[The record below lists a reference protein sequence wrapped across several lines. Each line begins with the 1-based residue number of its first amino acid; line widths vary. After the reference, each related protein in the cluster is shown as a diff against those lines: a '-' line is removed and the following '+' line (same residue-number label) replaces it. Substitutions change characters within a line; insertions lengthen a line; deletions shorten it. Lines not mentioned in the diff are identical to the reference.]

1 MYYFEDFQAGASF
14 ELGSQRVTEEEMIAF
29 ARLYDPQPFHISP
42 EEAKAS
48 PFGGLIASGWQTVV
62 ILNRLFV
69 ESIFNHSIGLGSPGV
84 DEVRWLKPVRLPF
97 RCSLSRPVR
106 LAGRIDN
113 VKLLEEMRK
122 QHKGTAYVIDGGKRP
137 FSACE
142 KRQTFPFQLAYQA
155 G

>member
-14 ELGSQRVTEEEMIAF
+14 ELGSTRVTEEEMIAF

-69 ESIFNHSIGLGSPGV
+69 ESIFNHTIGLGSPGV
-84 DEVRWLKPVRLPF
+84 DEVRWLKPVRPGDTLKA
-97 RCSLSRPVR
+97 RCTVIESTPSRSRPEMGIVR
-106 LAGRIDN
+106 FKCEVLNQADEVVLTLIGIDFLGR
-113 VKLLEEMRK
+113 
-122 QHKGTAYVIDGGKRP
+122 RP
-137 FSACE
+137 QE
-142 KRQTFPFQLAYQA
+142 
-155 G
+155 